1 MKMRI
6 VWVILLLLI
15 ISPKSNAIN
24 IDSLLA
30 ILPTQKDT
38 SEIIT
43 LNELSLA
50 YIYEDI
56 EKGEYYA
63 HSAIK
68 KAHEIGYKKGE
79 IKGLIRLGIVNDIK
93 THFDSAIACYD
104 LAAKLCIEINE
115 IKGLA
120 SCYNN
125 KAMIYSNKGWSEKAI
140 ELYIESLKQFEKID
154 DKLGQ
159 GNALNNI
166 SVLYNNL
173 YKNKEGLQYAYK
185 ARDLFQSINHLSGL
199 GAALNNMAL
208 SFTTIKKDSA
218 IIYYKKA
225 IAIKEKLN
233 DLYGLGITYDNLG
246 LELGKENRYEESLYY
261 LDKAL
266 AIKKNFDD
274 QYGIAYVHMHKA
286 STYRLIGDKD
296 KQLDNLLTAYK
307 IANNISNLRLLR
319 VITNNLSLYYHDI
332 KNWEKA
338 YEYLIKNNQYS
349 DSLQTS
355 ENHNKI
361 AEIEATY
368 ELEKKNLIIENKE
381 FELKVAEA
389 KVIQS
394 RTQIIFL
401 IVLLISILILVIF
414 IWIILKQR
422 QKNKSIKENI
432 ERLKA
437 QEKAIID
444 AENKERT
451 RFAKDLHDGAGQLLS
466 AVKMNLNALPE
477 KSEKI
482 NQIGDKLNLAIKEI
496 RAIAYSMMPI
506 ALHQNNLYQA
516 IHDFADQFS
525 QSNNLNITVHCD
537 NTVNTLSANT
547 QTNIYR
553 IIQECVNN
561 SIKHAEA
568 TTINIQLIQHE
579 NYWLLMIE
587 DNGKGFS
594 QEKIKSGIGLASI
607 KSRVSLM
614 KGELYIDS
622 TNGTTIT
629 VEIPLELN

>member
-154 DKLGQ
+154 DKIGQ

-629 VEIPLELN
+629 VEIPLKLN

>member
-355 ENHNKI
+355 ENQNKI

-414 IWIILKQR
+414 IWIILKQQ

>member
-338 YEYLIKNNQYS
+338 YEYLIKNNQYRF
-349 DSLQTS
+349 T
-355 ENHNKI
+355 NK
-361 AEIEATY
+361 
-368 ELEKKNLIIENKE
+368 
-381 FELKVAEA
+381 
-389 KVIQS
+389 
-394 RTQIIFL
+394 
-401 IVLLISILILVIF
+401 
-414 IWIILKQR
+414 
-422 QKNKSIKENI
+422 
-432 ERLKA
+432 
-437 QEKAIID
+437 
-444 AENKERT
+444 
-451 RFAKDLHDGAGQLLS
+451 
-466 AVKMNLNALPE
+466 
-477 KSEKI
+477 
-482 NQIGDKLNLAIKEI
+482 
-496 RAIAYSMMPI
+496 
-506 ALHQNNLYQA
+506 
-516 IHDFADQFS
+516 
-525 QSNNLNITVHCD
+525 
-537 NTVNTLSANT
+537 
-547 QTNIYR
+547 
-553 IIQECVNN
+553 
-561 SIKHAEA
+561 
-568 TTINIQLIQHE
+568 
-579 NYWLLMIE
+579 
-587 DNGKGFS
+587 
-594 QEKIKSGIGLASI
+594 
-607 KSRVSLM
+607 
-614 KGELYIDS
+614 
-622 TNGTTIT
+622 
-629 VEIPLELN
+629 

>member
-104 LAAKLCIEINE
+104 LAANLCIEINE

-154 DKLGQ
+154 DKIGQ

-286 STYRLIGDKD
+286 STYRQIGDKD

-338 YEYLIKNNQYS
+338 YEYLVENNLYS

-355 ENHNKI
+355 ENQNKI

-414 IWIILKQR
+414 IWIILKQQ

>member
-496 RAIAYSMMPI
+496 SF
-506 ALHQNNLYQA
+506 HNQ
-516 IHDFADQFS
+516 
-525 QSNNLNITVHCD
+525 IT
-537 NTVNTLSANT
+537 
-547 QTNIYR
+547 
-553 IIQECVNN
+553 
-561 SIKHAEA
+561 
-568 TTINIQLIQHE
+568 
-579 NYWLLMIE
+579 
-587 DNGKGFS
+587 
-594 QEKIKSGIGLASI
+594 
-607 KSRVSLM
+607 
-614 KGELYIDS
+614 
-622 TNGTTIT
+622 
-629 VEIPLELN
+629 

>member
-525 QSNNLNITVHCD
+525 HSNNLNITVHCD

-594 QEKIKSGIGLASI
+594 QERIKSGIGLASI

-629 VEIPLELN
+629 VEIPLN

>member
-355 ENHNKI
+355 ENQNKI

-629 VEIPLELN
+629 VEIPLKLN

>member
-154 DKLGQ
+154 DKIGQ

-338 YEYLIKNNQYS
+338 YEYLVENNLYS

-355 ENHNKI
+355 ENQNKI
-361 AEIEATY
+361 VEIEATY

-414 IWIILKQR
+414 IWIILKQQ

-506 ALHQNNLYQA
+506 ALHQNNLYQT

>member
-629 VEIPLELN
+629 VEIPLKLN

>member
-154 DKLGQ
+154 DKIGQ

-338 YEYLIKNNQYS
+338 YEYLVENNLYS

-355 ENHNKI
+355 ENQNKI
-361 AEIEATY
+361 VEIEATY

-414 IWIILKQR
+414 IWIILKQQ

>member
-104 LAAKLCIEINE
+104 LAANLCIEINE

-154 DKLGQ
+154 DKIGQ

-355 ENHNKI
+355 ENQNKI

-629 VEIPLELN
+629 VEIPLKLN